1 MLHCEVKAGQG
12 ANAQFEVGGLGCFQQ
27 QLYQETSIIDL
38 MQWKTR
44 SCEKGG
50 VGQGADCMAGSHG
63 PACAHACTRT
73 VGDGCWSRDW
83 REEMPFSLDLISAAS
98 GKYAV

>member
-1 MLHCEVKAGQG
+1 MLYCEVKAGQG

-38 MQWKTR
+38 MQWKTK

-50 VGQGADCMAGSHG
+50 VGQGAGCIAGSHC
-63 PACAHACTRT
+63 PCIAHTPLVTA
-73 VGDGCWSRDW
+73 VGAGTGEKRCPSVWT
-83 REEMPFSLDLISAAS
+83 
-98 GKYAV
+98 